1 MFNRSHVITSKI
13 QLKLKRWSS
22 KLRECVCVDGEK
34 VDSIAFEFKRAF
46 SRSLHM
52 HCEQNSSSTLYMSQ
66 KELSTYLK
74 ASIWKSIIAYVLK
87 VAPMRT
93 LSCHST
99 FFLSIH
105 QQISLLCVPMSGIFF
120 LFLLRKNSPRIK
132 SSLELNWKFLA
143 FFDIEMKS

>member
-34 VDSIAFEFKRAF
+34 VDSMKSIAFEFKRAF

-52 HCEQNSSSTLYMSQ
+52 HCEQNSSSTP
-66 KELSTYLK
+66 STYLK
-74 ASIWKSIIAYVLK
+74 ASIWKSICAESCSH
-87 VAPMRT
+87 AT

-120 LFLLRKNSPRIK
+120 LFLLRKKFPRIK